1 LTFSTFL
8 EGLIANTST
17 KYVLIDSDIAKPSA
31 GPCSDEPT
39 KEIVAFGF
47 FLYGH
52 QECLKYYNKQ
62 SFVF

>member
-1 LTFSTFL
+1 
-8 EGLIANTST
+8 LIANTST

-47 FLYGH
+47 FYGH

>member
-1 LTFSTFL
+1 
-8 EGLIANTST
+8 LITNTST

-47 FLYGH
+47 LHGH

>member
-1 LTFSTFL
+1 
-8 EGLIANTST
+8 LIANTST

-39 KEIVAFGF
+39 KVIVADF
-47 FLYGH
+47 FAYGH